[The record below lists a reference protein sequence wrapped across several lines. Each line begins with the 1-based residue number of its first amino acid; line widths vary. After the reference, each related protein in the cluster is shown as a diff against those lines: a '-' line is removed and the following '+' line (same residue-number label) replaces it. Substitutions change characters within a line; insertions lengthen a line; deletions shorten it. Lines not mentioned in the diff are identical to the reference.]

1 MTIWTRS
8 TTLNKKHGLPLKF
21 ACALLE
27 EIVLAIHVDHAIFE
41 DALPLVL
48 DTGNLD
54 R

>member
-1 MTIWTRS
+1 MP
-8 TTLNKKHGLPLKF
+8 GLRRTEHYAP
-21 ACALLE
+21 CALLE